1 MLLGA
6 ARLLKAREA
15 DLPGVVKLIFQPAEE
30 GGAGADRMCDEGV
43 LRAPDVDQ
51 IFGLHVWPGA
61 TTGTVMG
68 NAGVILAAVGS
79 FEIVVTGKS
88 GHGAIP
94 HTAIDPVACAATI
107 VVALQTIVSRES
119 NPFAPTVVTVASIHG
134 GDAMNVIPDTVR
146 MTGTFRSLSL
156 DELLRVKQ
164 RIEDICRHVA
174 AANRCE
180 VAFSYPVREH
190 PATTNDDA
198 AWAIARRAA
207 EELVGAQS
215 VGRMEPVL
223 GGEDF
228 AFYQQRVPGCFTFIG
243 VSGAEWPARYGVHH
257 EKFKVDEAAL
267 PIGAALHVATALEA
281 LAPTR

>member
-1 MLLGA
+1 
-6 ARLLKAREA
+6 
-15 DLPGVVKLIFQPAEE
+15 
-30 GGAGADRMCDEGV
+30 
-43 LRAPDVDQ
+43 
-51 IFGLHVWPGA
+51 
-61 TTGTVMG
+61 MG

-164 RIEDICRHVA
+164 RIEDI
-174 AANRCE
+174 
-180 VAFSYPVREH
+180 
-190 PATTNDDA
+190 
-198 AWAIARRAA
+198 ARRAA